1 MEKVYL
7 KKKLLIIGLSVLAF
21 LFLLPFVVLCFNPW
35 SEILCRHEEINI
47 KTGQVRYSRYVYFLK
62 ITEWVEDTCLSDYV
76 EIPSDETT
84 ASFWRRVNSFSP
96 LASHSPH
103 YSFHSALAQVHQL
116 QTAVS
121 LEVLTEPEKKRIV
134 EGLLENWQD
143 SDDYHSAGDYL
154 DSVLNEAI
162 DRAE

>member
-21 LFLLPFVVLCFNPW
+21 LFLLPFVV
-35 SEILCRHEEINI
+35 
-47 KTGQVRYSRYVYFLK
+47 
-62 ITEWVEDTCLSDYV
+62 LSDYV